1 MGFNKLNNRYFNINF
16 SNSKERNYLGNM
28 NGGDIVKKLFKC
40 LKCKDLNETYN
51 ILNNLDKQTLVN
63 TINTKDKDGNTL
75 LHLVVNNYETT
86 QNEAYIELAKKLYT
100 LGAKYNIPNNKGE
113 RVVPT
118 EELQNFIAQ
127 ENKEIINENIPK
139 QIIVTKSKP
148 VESSISE
155 ITIEDMTAKAQTIP
169 IAKLPEPEST
179 INSITVEDITEQKP
193 QIGGYY
199 SENSS
204 ISNLTIENISLNK
217 QTGGNYSSESASN
230 SSSARTGKVVVGR
243 RTIVEDIDL
252 SQVGGLA
259 AKKTKKAKETKD
271 EKKDKKESTKSDG
284 ENADDIH
291 KEVLEKIKDLMKL
304 KGKEGDIDA
313 RVYKAILYKH
323 IKETMPELN
332 NLDRAKQ
339 MLKHTTK
346 KMFDELEDKIKSVGP
361 EIKKHLQEK
370 EARRSES
377 SLNMSTMSE
386 STV

>member
-1 MGFNKLNNRYFNINF
+1 
-16 SNSKERNYLGNM
+16 
-28 NGGDIVKKLFKC
+28 
-40 LKCKDLNETYN
+40 
-51 ILNNLDKQTLVN
+51 
-63 TINTKDKDGNTL
+63 
-75 LHLVVNNYETT
+75 
-86 QNEAYIELAKKLYT
+86 
-100 LGAKYNIPNNKGE
+100 
-113 RVVPT
+113 
-118 EELQNFIAQ
+118 
-127 ENKEIINENIPK
+127 
-139 QIIVTKSKP
+139 
-148 VESSISE
+148 
-155 ITIEDMTAKAQTIP
+155 MTAKAQTIP